1 MLTNIKI
8 MKRSIITKQLAAI
21 LSCRGLLLNAYV
33 IPTNRMISTNRAFS
47 NTRGI
52 TIQRPLIQS
61 NTRLYSSLFNNNN
74 KKEGFLTKLADKAK
88 SLVPKSW
95 LSKEDQKKQAAI
107 ERKKEMKNE
116 LSNNMNTL
124 LKDAPL
130 GIRMMGKLVA
140 PLVSSMAETFR
151 EQSEIIGDVLYEA
164 EELILG
170 DDTARSVLG
179 GTINVGA
186 PFSQSSSSSSI
197 NGVTTAKIQASFPV
211 QGEYSSGVATVVA
224 SSGGSGKPDIE
235 SLVLEVMGR
244 RYSIGLIKSAG
255 GDVYSGQA
263 SVVGKKKVRKGDIID
278 AEFVEK

>member
-47 NTRGI
+47 NTRVI

-61 NTRLYSSLFNNNN
+61 NTRLYSSLFNNNNNN

-116 LSNNMNTL
+116 LSNNNTT
-124 LKDAPL
+124 
-130 GIRMMGKLVA
+130 
-140 PLVSSMAETFR
+140 SSH
-151 EQSEIIGDVLYEA
+151 
-164 EELILG
+164 
-170 DDTARSVLG
+170 
-179 GTINVGA
+179 TI
-186 PFSQSSSSSSI
+186 Q
-197 NGVTTAKIQASFPV
+197 
-211 QGEYSSGVATVVA
+211 
-224 SSGGSGKPDIE
+224 
-235 SLVLEVMGR
+235 
-244 RYSIGLIKSAG
+244 
-255 GDVYSGQA
+255 
-263 SVVGKKKVRKGDIID
+263 
-278 AEFVEK
+278 